1 MLFFSRRPK
10 PVSKF
15 SVLLISTG
23 LFILVWVSYPIISFN
38 IFYASKFETIIRPVP
53 QDQKSTSILIKDD
66 NLINVLG
73 TMKTDFTKASAWFPK
88 AVKNI
93 SFGQNKS
100 NYYRLT
106 IPRLKIENA
115 SVVIEGED
123 LTKNLIQFTGPPPGN
138 YGNIVIFGHSSLP
151 FIYNPRDYKTIF
163 TKLPDL
169 KIDDDILVTIDNIT
183 YKYKVTDLKVTT
195 PDDLSVLT
203 QEYDNAYL
211 TLITCVPPGTSYK
224 RLIIKSK
231 LSTA

>member
-1 MLFFSRRPK
+1 MLFFTQRSK
-10 PVSKF
+10 PVSKL
-15 SVLLISTG
+15 SILLILTG
-23 LFILVWVSYPIISFN
+23 IFILVWVSYPIIAFN

-53 QDQKSTSILIKDD
+53 EDNKSSSVLITD
-66 NLINVLG
+66 NKLINALG
-73 TMKTDFTKASAWFPK
+73 TMKTDYTKASTWFPK

-93 SFGQNKS
+93 TLDQNKS
-100 NYYRLT
+100 NSYRLS
-106 IPRLKIENA
+106 IPKLKIDNA
-115 SVVIEGED
+115 SVLIGNED
-123 LTKNLIQFTGPPPGN
+123 LTKSLIQFTGPLPGN
-138 YGNIVIFGHSSLP
+138 YGSVVIFGHSSLP

-183 YKYKVTDLKVTT
+183 YKYKVTNLKITS
-195 PDDLSVLT
+195 PDDLSVLN